1 VASQEGSKL
10 VARKKVITIGE
21 AYGQFVEVKSGLKV
35 GDQLITNG
43 YQNVYEGQ
51 LLAALAK

>member
-1 VASQEGSKL
+1 
-10 VARKKVITIGE
+10 VITIGE